1 MANVTIPALP
11 PAISLDGS
19 EQLEIVQ
26 PAGGSGTS
34 KRTTTFSIAALATAA
49 NSLPVGG
56 TTGQALVKLSNANF
70 DANWGTISSVGTVT
84 SVGLA
89 LPADF
94 TVSNS
99 PVTTTGTLTAVYAVQ
114 AANLV
119 HAGPTNGAAAAP
131 TYRALVGAD
140 LPNPAV
146 ATKGGV
152 FSLAPIASNFLTSI
166 ATNGAVTQAQP
177 AFSDLTGTITVAQ
190 GGTAITS
197 YAVGDILYA
206 SGATTLSKL
215 ADVATGN
222 ALISGGVT
230 TAPSWGK
237 IGLTTHISGTLA
249 VGNGGT
255 GLTAGTSGGVLAF
268 TATNTLASSGLLT
281 ANGVVLGGG
290 AGVVP
295 TSTAAGTNGQV
306 LMGVTAGAPT
316 FQGTNL
322 SITFIIDGGG
332 SAITT
337 GIKGDLT
344 VPFSATITEWT
355 LLADQSGSIV
365 VDIWKDTYANY
376 PPTVADTITAA
387 AKPTITTATKGQSS
401 TLTAWTTTITAGDT
415 IRFNVDS
422 ITTVTRVTLSLKVT
436 RTSA

>member
-1 MANVTIPALP
+1 MANVTIPDLP
-11 PAISLDGS
+11 PAIGLDGS
-19 EQLEIVQ
+19 EQFEIVQ
-26 PAGGSGTS
+26 PAGSNGTS
-34 KRTTTFSIAALATAA
+34 KRATVIQVVALANTGAALP
-49 NSLPVGG
+49 LGG
-56 TTGQALVKLSNANF
+56 TTGQALTKLSNANF
-70 DANWGTISSVGTVT
+70 DANWTTLSSLGTVT
-84 SVGLA
+84 SVGLS

-94 TVSNS
+94 TISNS
-99 PVTTTGTLTAVYAVQ
+99 PVTTSGTLTAVYAVQ
-114 AANLV
+114 VANTV
-119 HAGPTNGAAAAP
+119 HAGPTTGAAAAP

-140 LPNPAV
+140 LPNPAA

-166 ATNGAVTQAQP
+166 GTNGAVTQAQP
-177 AFSDLTGTITVAQ
+177 AFTDLTGSLTVAQ
-190 GGTAITS
+190 GGTGITS

-206 SGATTLSKL
+206 SAGTTLSKL

-237 IGLTTHISGTLA
+237 IGLTTHVSGTLA

-255 GLTAGTSGGVLAF
+255 GLASGTSGGVLAF

-306 LMGVTAGAPT
+306 LMGVTSSAPT
-316 FQGTNL
+316 FQGLNL
-322 SITFIIDGGG
+322 SITFIIDGSG
-332 SAITT
+332 SALTT

-344 VPFSATITEWT
+344 IPFNATITQWT
-355 LLADQSGSIV
+355 LLADQSGSV
-365 VDIWKDTYANY
+365 VIDIWKDTFANY

-387 AKPTITTATKGQSS
+387 AKPTITTATNGQSS
-401 TLTAWTTTITAGDT
+401 TLTAWTTAITAGDT

-422 ITTVTRVTLSLKVT
+422 ITTITRVTLSLKVT